1 MDQDL
6 VSFVIRF
13 VREAGENEQARWRGM
28 IKHVQSNN
36 ETAFTEF
43 LEALTFMQEF
53 VNVSVQ
59 EGISESQRLRDE
71 ETGFV
76 NPFLETTRLWG
87 DIMPTYTKTMTEAV
101 GEMME
106 GVNAQSVKQPAKQA
120 MDNTLTA
127 WGLPTRAEQ
136 ERTDATLEAMNRQLA
151 EITAKLGDLESK
163 IIELRVENKEKST

>member
-13 VREAGENEQARWRGM
+13 VRETSDSEQARWRGI

-43 LEALTFMQEF
+43 VDALTFMQDF
-53 VNVSVQ
+53 VNVVVQ
-59 EGISESQRLRDE
+59 SSFSESQQIKDE
-71 ETGFV
+71 GSNLV

-87 DIMPTYTKTMTEAV
+87 DFMPAYAKTMRETM
-101 GEMME
+101 GEMMDTMS
-106 GVNAQSVKQPAKQA
+106 AQGRARPMQQA

-136 ERTDATLEAMNRQLA
+136 ERTAAALEAMSHQLA
-151 EITAKLGDLESK
+151 EMNAKLVDLENQ
-163 IIELRVENKEKST
+163 IAELKS